1 MIIGLI
7 IFIIGALYMG
17 AALLSVL
24 GGVALSDVI
33 INVVYAALNMAL
45 GMGVY
50 MRMNSSLS
58 AQTFAQRVRA
68 INSINVYPVEGT
80 RLPIAVKCS
89 ILLSPKKLYFDFV
102 DPLDPDLAQRLDVL
116 NYDEITAIGLVKD
129 GVVVESV
136 VKEATFADNKLV
148 MGKSWQMD
156 HATVSKKNIKHS
168 YLILNY
174 VSVSGEIKPFVFRV
188 EDDETQ
194 TESFFDDLKHFTA
207 KYQISEMCSM
217 KHQ

>member
-33 INVVYAALNMAL
+33 INVIYAALNMAL

-50 MRMNSSLS
+50 MRVNSSLS
-58 AQTFAQRVRA
+58 NQTFAQRIRA
-68 INSINVYPVEGT
+68 INTINAYPIEGT

-89 ILLSPKKLYFDFV
+89 IVLSPKKVYFDFV
-102 DPLDPDLAQRLDVL
+102 DPLDPDLAQRYDML
-116 NYDEITAIGLVKD
+116 NLDEITAVGLILNGTLEDSLVKQFS
-129 GVVVESV
+129 ET
-136 VKEATFADNKLV
+136 ENKLV
-148 MGKSWQMD
+148 MGNAWQVET
-156 HATVSKKNIKHS
+156 ANPLGKTSRV

-174 VSVSGEIKPFVFRV
+174 ISVSGETKPFVFRL
-188 EDDETQ
+188 EDDEAQ
-194 TESFFDDLKHFTA
+194 IKNFFNDLKYFA
-207 KYQISEMCSM
+207 SKYNIREMCSM
-217 KHQ
+217 KHD